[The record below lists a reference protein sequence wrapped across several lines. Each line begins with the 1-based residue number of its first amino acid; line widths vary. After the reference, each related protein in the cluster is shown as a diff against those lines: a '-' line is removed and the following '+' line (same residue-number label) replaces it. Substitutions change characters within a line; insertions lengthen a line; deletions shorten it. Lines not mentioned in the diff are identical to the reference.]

1 MGLDGAGRGEA
12 GSSTAAGSSS
22 SSTAA
27 PAPTARALMVCR
39 EVMVGGLPASIPS
52 EMQVAVHAAC
62 AKFGQL
68 TNMQRRCI
76 PAAAIK
82 PGAATGALAVQFA
95 RVDEALHCWESL
107 QGTTLLP
114 QCPTQL
120 WFSAAQPNLGQC
132 VYVAGV
138 SPAEAPRVLA
148 QVPSP
153 WAHFPSVLSVSR
165 TEKAA
170 SFAGSGRGDE
180 QSIF

>member
-1 MGLDGAGRGEA
+1 M
-12 GSSTAAGSSS
+12 
-22 SSTAA
+22 
-27 PAPTARALMVCR
+27 MVCR

-68 TNMQRRCI
+68 TNMQRRSI

-138 SPAEAPRVLA
+138 SPAEAPRVLS
-148 QVPSP
+148 QVPSLP
-153 WAHFPSVLSVSR
+153 LPVSSSLLCLAPFSGSF
-165 TEKAA
+165 AA
-170 SFAGSGRGDE
+170 SFASVFLQGSGRANE
-180 QSIF
+180 E